1 MRNQCAHDERLYNS
15 DYRNVRVTN
24 IANYFGISN
33 YDNRRIIVAIIYFK
47 ALLNK
52 EYNKKFHSELNKIF
66 SRYQNEFNTVS
77 FNDILDIMGI
87 SLSELNKLN

>member
-1 MRNQCAHDERLYNS
+1 MKEYKTFNQQLS
-15 DYRNVRVTN
+15 
-24 IANYFGISN
+24 I
-33 YDNRRIIVAIIYFK
+33 
-47 ALLNK
+47 LLNK

-66 SRYQNEFNTVS
+66 SRYQNEFNTVD